1 MECKMGGSVS
11 RLPFYSE
18 SQIKE
23 LLDAPSSR
31 ARARAHRKMF
41 GEEIP
46 DDRVGEAVQGGS
58 VSKKLLVRAAV
69 WDMRRSSVS
78 LRDAGWISPYIVS
91 HALPWKSDDEYGD
104 ASGFAF
110 DLISANGQ

>member
-1 MECKMGGSVS
+1 MGGSMS
-11 RLPFYSE
+11 KRAFYSE
-18 SQIKE
+18 SQIRE
-23 LLDAPSSR
+23 LLEAPSSK
-31 ARARAHRKMF
+31 ARARAHREMF

-46 DDRVGEAVQGGS
+46 DDRMGEAVRGGS

-78 LRDAGWISPYIVS
+78 FRDAGWISSYIVS
-91 HALPWKSDDEYGD
+91 HALPWESGDEYGD

-110 DLISANGQ
+110 DLISANGR